1 VIQRL
6 LIYIRDKHA
15 LWYKSLLVVF
25 CWVFITWTLPSDQ
38 LMEFDLGNAKGKPWT
53 DENLIAPYDF
63 PIQKSAEEY
72 IAERKKILSS
82 NSIYFKRNNANFQRK
97 IETLKE
103 NLNRYNKKLYTV
115 IVPEFD
121 SILKKGL
128 IENADSLAIKGDRAE
143 IILVEDKTE
152 KEFSKTDFY
161 TLRSADEKI
170 AKALAKYKLQN
181 DTLHDYLVQHL
192 AFTILYDA
200 SLNEK
205 ILQQSLNNVSPTKNK
220 IVKGQIVI
228 SRGEIIDN
236 EKYAVLS
243 SLESEEKNRNRETID
258 YFFLITGRGIAIG
271 LCLAMVFLFLFIF
284 RKTIFSQN
292 AHVTFIFLTISIFVF
307 ITSEVHHYGKFSVYS
322 IPFVIAP
329 IMIRAFFDTRTA
341 LFSYLNIVL
350 ICSFFVDTRFDFL
363 FIQLFAGVAAIF
375 SIANM
380 TTRLQL
386 VITTI
391 VVFVI
396 YALAF
401 IAITLSWNPHT
412 DALHSNDFIVF
423 AVSSL
428 LVLISYPLIF
438 LFEKGFGFV
447 SDFSLIELSDSNNPI
462 LRELA
467 TRAPGT
473 FQHTL
478 QVASIAEEATRAV
491 GGNVLL
497 VRAGAMYHDIGK
509 LENPRY
515 FTENQIAGVNP
526 HEDFTYE
533 ESAAIIIKHVI
544 KGIEMARENKLPEQ
558 IIDFIRTHHGTSL
571 TRYFYKK
578 NVNEAGVENVDE
590 KKFRYPGPIPFSKE
604 TAVLMMSDSVEA
616 ASRSLKVYDAVSIDD
631 LVERIINTQIEEQ
644 QFINSDITFRDITTI
659 KKIFKKRL
667 MNVYHVRIEYPR

>member
-1 VIQRL
+1 MLVI
-6 LIYIRDKHA
+6 
-15 LWYKSLLVVF
+15 F
-25 CWVFITWTLPSDQ
+25 CWAFITWTLPSDK
-38 LMEFDLGNAKGKPWT
+38 LMEFDLGNSKGKPWNE
-53 DENLIAPYDF
+53 ENLIAPYDF

-72 IAERKKILSS
+72 NSERKKALDESVLFFRK
-82 NSIYFKRNNANFQRK
+82 NDEAFKIR
-97 IETLKE
+97 IEKLKE
-103 NLNRYNKKLYTV
+103 NPSVLKSIQGKAIIGIL
-115 IVPEFD
+115 D
-121 SILKKGL
+121 SIRKRGL
-128 IENADSLAIKGDRAE
+128 IENADSLLVRGDKARLV
-143 IILVEDKTE
+143 LVENKSE
-152 KEFSKTDFY
+152 AEFSINDFFTLKT
-161 TLRSADEKI
+161 ADVFINEELK
-170 AKALAKYKLQN
+170 KLKN
-181 DTLHDYLVQHL
+181 STDTLPEYLLQFLTFNV
-192 AFTILYDA
+192 LYDLDL
-200 SLNEK
+200 SSKQLN
-205 ILQQSLNNVSPTKNK
+205 QSLENVSPTRSK
-220 IVKGQIVI
+220 IIKGQIII
-228 SRGEIIDN
+228 SRGEIINND
-236 EKYAVLS
+236 KYAILS
-243 SLESEEKNRNRETID
+243 SLENEERNKNREAID
-258 YFFLITGRGIAIG
+258 YFFLLTGRGIAIG
-271 LCLAMVFLFLFIF
+271 LCLSMVFLFLFIF

-292 AHVTFIFLTISIFVF
+292 SHVTFIFLTISLFVF
-307 ITSEVHHYGKFSVYS
+307 VTSEVHHYGKISVYS
-322 IPFVIAP
+322 IPFAIAP

-341 LFSYLNIVL
+341 LFSFLNIVL
-350 ICSFFVDTRFDFL
+350 VCAFFVENRFDFI
-363 FIQLFAGVAAIF
+363 FIQLFSGVAAIF

-386 VITTI
+386 VITSL
-391 VVFVI
+391 VVFTI
-396 YALAF
+396 YALSYL
-401 IAITLSWNPHT
+401 AITLSWNPHA
-412 DALHSNDFIVF
+412 DAIHIEDFSVF
-423 AVSSL
+423 AASSL

-447 SDFSLIELSDSNNPI
+447 SDFSLIELSDSNHPL

-478 QVASIAEEATRAV
+478 QVANIAEEATRAV
-491 GGNVLL
+491 GGSVLL

-526 HEDFTYE
+526 HEDFSYE
-533 ESAAIIIKHVI
+533 ESAAIIIRHVI
-544 KGIEMARENKLPEQ
+544 TGIEMAREYKLPEQ

-578 NVNEAGVENVDE
+578 NVNESGKENVDE

-667 MNVYHVRIEYPR
+667 MNIYHVRIEYPR